1 MVLPHPLG
9 IDRLNTRIA
18 CDESESGP
26 MRCEPIRRHDLEPVT
41 QTHHATGEMRALQF
55 VRWAATCFLFALP
68 TVSLVGYAAAEGAE
82 TSQAAEGSS
91 VVDETVDPTEGELYW
106 GGGHH
111 YQGGLKAGQ
120 MHGRGTHTAPDGEV
134 YVGDFVEGQRHGQG
148 TLRFP
153 NGDVYEGDFRNG
165 SMTGKG
171 RLTWSNGDVYQGD
184 FVDGVR
190 QGRGVLERQS
200 GGTYVGDFSGD
211 QRHGKGRYRWRD
223 GTLYK
228 GHFAFGKLHRSGV
241 KTSPSGELSFE
252 TWNDGQLTNAVP
264 VVAVERCSLNLDGKP
279 WMFNDDTC
287 INGLAHGEG
296 LAVALDGSAYV
307 LDGRFILGNLVRGE
321 IQGVELE
328 ASP

>member
-1 MVLPHPLG
+1 MLLALALVVRVAYTTAGEAQPTLAA
-9 IDRLNTRIA
+9 DR
-18 CDESESGP
+18 
-26 MRCEPIRRHDLEPVT
+26 
-41 QTHHATGEMRALQF
+41 
-55 VRWAATCFLFALP
+55 P
-68 TVSLVGYAAAEGAE
+68 T
-82 TSQAAEGSS
+82 
-91 VVDETVDPTEGELYW
+91 VVDETPDPTEGELHW

-111 YQGGLKAGQ
+111 YQGGLRAGQ

-134 YVGDFVEGQRHGQG
+134 YTGDFVSGQRHGQG
-148 TLRFP
+148 MLRFP
-153 NGDVYEGDFRNG
+153 NGDVYEGDFRDG
-165 SMTGKG
+165 SITGRG

-184 FVDGVR
+184 FVEGVR
-190 QGRGVLERQS
+190 QGRGILERQS

-252 TWNDGQLTNAVP
+252 TWNDGRLTTSVTVEAVD
-264 VVAVERCSLNLDGKP
+264 RCSLTLDGKP

-307 LDGRFILGNLVRGE
+307 VDGRFILGNLVRGVIQTVE
-321 IQGVELE
+321 IGE
-328 ASP
+328 SP

>member
-1 MVLPHPLG
+1 
-9 IDRLNTRIA
+9 
-18 CDESESGP
+18 
-26 MRCEPIRRHDLEPVT
+26 MRCKRYRRHGPEQVART
-41 QTHHATGEMRALQF
+41 QHAAGEIPTLRF
-55 VRWAATCFLFALP
+55 VRSAATYLLLVVP
-68 TVSLVGYAAAEGAE
+68 IVSLVGHAAAENVE
-82 TSQAAEGSS
+82 TTQPADPSTAVG
-91 VVDETVDPTEGELYW
+91 ETPDPTEGELRW

-134 YVGDFVEGQRHGQG
+134 YDGDFADGQRHGQG
-148 TLRFP
+148 MLRFP

-165 SMTGKG
+165 SIAGKG
-171 RLTWSNGDVYQGD
+171 RLAWSNGDVYEGD

-190 QGRGVLERQS
+190 EGRGILERQS

-252 TWNDGQLTNAVP
+252 TWNDGQLTASVP
-264 VVAVERCSLNLDGKP
+264 VEAVDRCSLTLDGKP

-321 IQGVELE
+321 IQRVELE
-328 ASP
+328 ESP

>member
-1 MVLPHPLG
+1 MILPHPPG
-9 IDRLNTRIA
+9 ADRLSTRSA
-18 CDESESGP
+18 RDELGSGR
-26 MRCEPIRRHDLEPVT
+26 MRCEPLRRHGVAHAAQTQHAIGEIPIRRL
-41 QTHHATGEMRALQF
+41 
-55 VRWAATCFLFALP
+55 VRSAATCLLLALP
-68 TVSLVGYAAAEGAE
+68 TVSLVGYGAAEDAE
-82 TSQAAEGSS
+82 TTHVADPDT
-91 VVDETVDPTEGELYW
+91 VVGETPGPTEGELHW

-111 YQGGLKAGQ
+111 YQGGLRDGQ

-134 YVGDFVEGQRHGQG
+134 YDGDFVAGQRHGEG
-148 TLRFP
+148 MLRFA
-153 NGDVYEGDFRNG
+153 NGDVYEGDFRDG
-165 SMTGKG
+165 SITGKG

-211 QRHGKGRYRWRD
+211 QRHGQGRYRWRD

-228 GHFAFGKLHRSGV
+228 GRFAFGKLHRSGV

-252 TWNDGQLTNAVP
+252 TWNDGHLASSVP
-264 VVAVERCSLNLDGKP
+264 VEAEERCSLTLDGKP

-321 IQGVELE
+321 IQRIPEE
-328 ASP
+328 SP